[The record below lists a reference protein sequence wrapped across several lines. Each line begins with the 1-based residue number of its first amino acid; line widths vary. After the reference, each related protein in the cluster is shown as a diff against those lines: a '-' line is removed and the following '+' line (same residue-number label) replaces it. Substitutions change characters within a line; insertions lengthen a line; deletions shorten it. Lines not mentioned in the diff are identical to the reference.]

1 MSSRERTYL
10 VAGSLAKVYHDQ
22 PSIQPSAEQDGNN
35 LYFGGQRIM
44 SLQYGD
50 NGAEWAEK
58 LNQAAGKG
66 KQPVKQPVVSKGKGA
81 VDLLPASIGH

>member
-1 MSSRERTYL
+1 
-10 VAGSLAKVYHDQ
+10 
-22 PSIQPSAEQDGNN
+22 
-35 LYFGGQRIM
+35 M

-58 LNQAAGKG
+58 LNAAVGKKKE
-66 KQPVKQPVVSKGKGA
+66 KQLAEQPVVSKGKGA